1 MSNIT
6 IVTIPT
12 EFSMEV
18 PQEGIL
24 RRAQAGICSILRRGF
39 AAREIIVSREAD
51 ESGFHSFEWTSEGGV
66 WSDRPWRVTARV
78 SMTPRGVIVLDPVV
92 EVRSRSSQERTAFTG
107 RVLEPLLAERLN
119 WVIGVFGARVSEPT
133 DDLTAEEVDSFHDLH
148 PSPVAAFTSHTG
160 GRVVLE
166 DDDYGSGWL
175 ATHGPCKGLLRQLR
189 QAGWEELLRERPPA
203 PVAEPQ
209 SVATDDTSASD
220 ELPDWERELL
230 GL

>member
-6 IVTIPT
+6 TVTLPV

-24 RRAQAGICSILRRGF
+24 RRAQAGLRSILQRGF
-39 AAREIIVSREAD
+39 AAREIVVSRKAD

-78 SMTPRGVIVLDPVV
+78 SMTPRGVIILDPVV
-92 EVRSRSSQERTAFTG
+92 EVGSRSSQERTAFTG

-119 WVIGVFGARVSEPT
+119 WVVAIIGARVSEPT
-133 DDLTAEEVDSFHDLH
+133 DDLTAVEVDMFHDLH

-160 GRVVLE
+160 GRVVLA
-166 DDDYGSGWL
+166 DDDYGSG
-175 ATHGPCKGLLRQLR
+175 
-189 QAGWEELLRERPPA
+189 
-203 PVAEPQ
+203 
-209 SVATDDTSASD
+209 
-220 ELPDWERELL
+220 
-230 GL
+230 